1 MATGMAVLG
10 FGGGSLI
17 AAPLMNAMIT
27 SLGVPRT
34 LAILGAVYGTVMLVA
49 ARQLRVPPPGWTP
62 SGFVPS
68 ARQQATLAVP
78 DFALGD
84 ALRTRQFWLLWVML
98 FVNITAGIGILAQ
111 GSPMMQDLFGRTPA
125 QAAAFLSVIAL
136 CNALGRLG
144 WASLSDR
151 LGRRAVFLVFFA
163 VQGVLFAALPSI
175 ATAKAWGA
183 FQVATLVIFS
193 MYGGGF
199 ATIPA
204 FLADLFGARNVG
216 AVHGAILTA
225 WSAAGVVG
233 PLVITR
239 VRNARLATLPE
250 GADRLVLYEPTLRAI
265 VALLVVGL
273 VATLLVR
280 PNARARALSADAP

>member
-1 MATGMAVLG
+1 
-10 FGGGSLI
+10 
-17 AAPLMNAMIT
+17 MIT
-27 SLGVPRT
+27 SIGVPRT
-34 LAILGAVYGTVMLVA
+34 LGTLGVVYGAIMLTA
-49 ARQLRVPPPGWTP
+49 ARQLRVPPAGWAP
-62 SGFVPS
+62 SGLVVPVRRD
-68 ARQQATLAVP
+68 AP
-78 DFALGD
+78 MALGD
-84 ALRTRQFWLLWVML
+84 LTVGAAVRTPQFWLLWVML

-151 LGRRAVFLVFFA
+151 LGRRTVFLCFFA
-163 VQGVLFAALPSI
+163 VQAALFAAIPAI
-175 ATAKAWGA
+175 ASAKAWGL

-239 VRNARLATLPE
+239 VRNARLATLPD
-250 GADRLVLYEPTLRAI
+250 GADRLPLYAPTLRVI
-265 VALLVVGL
+265 VGLLLVGL
-273 VATLLVR
+273 VATVALRWVR
-280 PNARARALSADAP
+280 RVERVV